1 MCAVCLLNMLLGLC
15 TNMHVIFFFLLY
27 ISFCTITERGR
38 LLLYITIIMSSSPIS
53 LFYTICRAKPGRS
66 GTAGEASGVE
76 SSSVQSPP
84 EYCDQQ
90 PSS

>member
-1 MCAVCLLNMLLGLC
+1 
-15 TNMHVIFFFLLY
+15 MHVIFFFLLLY
-27 ISFCTITERGR
+27 ISFCTIIERGPP
-38 LLLYITIIMSSSPIS
+38 LLYITIIIIMSSSPIF
-53 LFYTICRAKPGRS
+53 LYTICRAKPGRS

-84 EYCDQQ
+84 EYWDQQ